1 MAVQKNIIKADHLRA
16 VAHLWASAAGDSS
29 IITLNEL
36 MSSDQTSSS
45 SVAMSVSVANAY
57 SNSPATADSSI
68 TVRRGGSSGTVVLD
82 LHGFTEYPGN
92 QQLPAIALG
101 STSDIHVFFE
111 APGML
116 ILDLRKLAGFISP
129 NYNVGV

>member
-16 VAHLWASAAGDSS
+16 VVHLWASAAGDSS

-36 MSSDQTSSS
+36 MSSDETSSS
-45 SVAMSVSVANAY
+45 SIALSVSIANAY
-57 SNSPATADSSI
+57 SNSPSSADSSI
-68 TVRRGGSSGTVVLD
+68 TVRRGSSSGTVVLD
-82 LHGFTEYPGN
+82 LHGFTEFPGG
-92 QQLPAIALG
+92 QHLPAIALD
-101 STSDIHVFFE
+101 STSSIFVAFE

-116 ILDLRKLAGFISP
+116 ILDLRKLAGFNSP